1 MDFDANS
8 IFASILISGIGFVL
22 LVYGKR
28 QSRVPHM
35 AVGLAL
41 LVYTYF
47 VSNLAL
53 MFGIAAVLLG
63 LLWVL
68 VKKVGV

>member
-1 MDFDANS
+1 VNLDGNA
-8 IFASILISGIGFVL
+8 ILASLFIGLVGFGI

-35 AVGLAL
+35 AVGLVL
-41 LVYTYF
+41 LIYPYF

-53 MFGIAAVLLG
+53 MGAIALALVGGLWLAVRLG
-63 LLWVL
+63 W
-68 VKKVGV
+68 